1 MISVHTSPLDQ
12 PGTGDAGGL
21 NVYLDQVA
29 RELARRNVA
38 VEVFTRAATADHPP
52 TVELV
57 PGVTVHNVVTGPV
70 RAMDKSELPGQ
81 LCALTAALLHSPAG
95 RHLDRFDL
103 VHSHY
108 WLAGQVGWVAKER
121 WGVPLV
127 HTMHTMGRV
136 KNANLAV
143 GDIPEPA
150 IRLAGEAQVVDAADR
165 LVANTPTERAELIE
179 FYDADPDVVDVV
191 NPGVDL
197 QAFSPGPVPESVRAA
212 LGIPEAAAMILFVGR
227 VQALKAPDTLVSALA
242 RMPAVASG
250 SSPSGVAG
258 DRFPAHLVIVGGASG
273 SAKDGY
279 LDRLHRLTGE
289 LGVSDH
295 VHFVPAQ
302 PRAELAMLYRAA
314 DVVGVPSHNESF
326 GLVAVEAQACGT
338 PVVAADVGGLRT
350 AVRDGRSGLLVA
362 GHDPDVWAAA
372 LRRVVVEPALRQ
384 RLSVGAREHARGFSW
399 SRTVDGLMSSY
410 RAAIAAPRDGLADVG

>member
-29 RELARRNVA
+29 RELARRDIA
-38 VEVFTRAATADHPP
+38 VEVFTRAATADAPAS
-52 TVELV
+52 VEMA
-57 PGVTVHNVVTGPV
+57 PGVTVHNIITGPV

-81 LCALTAALLHSPAG
+81 LCALAAALLHSPAG

-121 WGVPLV
+121 WRVPLV
-127 HTMHTMGRV
+127 HTMHTMGKV
-136 KNANLAV
+136 KNANLAA
-143 GDIPEPA
+143 GDTPEPA

-165 LVANTPTERAELIE
+165 LVANTPTERAELLK
-179 FYDADPDVVDVV
+179 FYDADPDVIDVV
-191 NPGVDL
+191 YPGVDL
-197 QAFSPGPVPESVRAA
+197 TTFAPGAAPQSVRAD
-212 LGIPEAAAMILFVGR
+212 LGIPPAAAMILFVGR
-227 VQALKAPDTLVSALA
+227 VQALKAPDVLVQALA
-242 RMPAVASG
+242 RMPDGGAPTQLPG
-250 SSPSGVAG
+250 GGG
-258 DRFPAHLVIVGGASG
+258 DRFPAHLVVVGGASG
-273 SAKDGY
+273 SARGGY

-289 LGVSDH
+289 LGVSER
-295 VHFVPAQ
+295 VHFLPAQ
-302 PRAELAMLYRAA
+302 PRARLVELYRAA

-338 PVVAADVGGLRT
+338 PVVAANVGGLRT

-362 GHDPDVWAAA
+362 GHDPDSWAAV
-372 LRRVVVEPALRQ
+372 LTRVVAEPALRQ
-384 RLSVGAREHARGFSW
+384 RLSAGARGHARSFSW
-399 SRTVDGLMSSY
+399 TRTVDGLMASY
-410 RAAIAAPRDGLADVG
+410 RQAIAAPRDRLADAG